1 MDKVIVRVA
10 YNEYIVS
17 AKDALELARIL
28 NSAEHYQ
35 TKGYG
40 EERTYYVY
48 PQDRPVIAGVEFI
61 TPELYRMAK
70 LAGKPEND

>member
-1 MDKVIVRVA
+1 MDKAILHIGYRD
-10 YNEYIVS
+10 YIVS
-17 AKDALELARIL
+17 TKDALELSRIL

-35 TKGYG
+35 AKGYG
-40 EERTYYVY
+40 EERRYHVWSEVK
-48 PQDRPVIAGVEFI
+48 PVIENISFI